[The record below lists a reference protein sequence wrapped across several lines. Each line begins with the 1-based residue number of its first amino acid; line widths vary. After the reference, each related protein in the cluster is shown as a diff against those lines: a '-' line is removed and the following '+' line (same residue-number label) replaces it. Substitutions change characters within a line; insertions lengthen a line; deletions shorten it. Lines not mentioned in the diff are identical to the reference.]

1 MIGTNNNTSSILQ
14 SERFLRLNQLRQQ
27 RSFQRLATGRRINS
41 GRDDPA
47 GLIAAE
53 SLSSSLAALEAEAR
67 VTQRASSIAAVA
79 EGALAET
86 STLLVE
92 AKRLAVANADGTLS
106 QSERDANQ
114 AQIDSIVASVNRI
127 SNTTNFNGTKLLDGN
142 YTLSI
147 SGDGGTQDGAGVIGG
162 RQINLDSSGA
172 GVIGGRQIN
181 GTSYTLA
188 DVTTGGDLAA
198 SANRGADTVAVV
210 DQAISDIATQRAK
223 VGAFS
228 RNVLD
233 TRINSLSVA
242 TENLSAARSAIQD
255 TDYAAETARRFRS
268 ELLGRAGVSA
278 FKSTMKTQRRLLNLL
293 G

>member
-41 GRDDPA
+41 GADDPA
-47 GLIAAE
+47 GLIAAA

-67 VTQRASSIAAVA
+67 VTQRASSVAAVA

-127 SNTTNFNGTKLLDGN
+127 SNTTNFNGTKLLDGT
-142 YTLSI
+142 YTLST
-147 SGDGGTQDGAGVIGG
+147 SGDAGTQDGAGVIGG
-162 RQINLDSSGA
+162 RQINLESSGA

-181 GTSYTLA
+181 GSSYSLA

-198 SANRGADTVAVV
+198 SANRGEDTVAVV
-210 DQAISDIATQRAK
+210 DQAIRDIATQRAK

-255 TDYAAETARRFRS
+255 TDYAAETARLFRS
-268 ELLGRAGVSA
+268 ELLGRAGISA
-278 FKSTMKTQRRLLNLL
+278 FKSTMKAQRSLLNLL

>member
-1 MIGTNNNTSSILQ
+1 MIGTNNNSSSILQ

-41 GRDDPA
+41 GADNPA

-162 RQINLDSSGA
+162 RQINLESSGA

-188 DVTTGGDLAA
+188 SVTTGGDLAA

-278 FKSTMKTQRRLLNLL
+278 FKSTMKAQRRLLNLL

>member
-53 SLSSSLAALEAEAR
+53 SLSSSLAALEAESR

-86 STLLVE
+86 STLLGE

-188 DVTTGGDLAA
+188 SITTGGDLAA

-268 ELLGRAGVSA
+268 ELLGRAGISA

>member
-27 RSFQRLATGRRINS
+27 RSLQRLATGRRINS
-41 GRDDPA
+41 GADDPA
-47 GLIAAE
+47 GLIAAS

-162 RQINLDSSGA
+162 RQINLESSGA

-188 DVTTGGDLAA
+188 SVTTGGDLAA

-278 FKSTMKTQRRLLNLL
+278 FKSAMKTQRRILNLL